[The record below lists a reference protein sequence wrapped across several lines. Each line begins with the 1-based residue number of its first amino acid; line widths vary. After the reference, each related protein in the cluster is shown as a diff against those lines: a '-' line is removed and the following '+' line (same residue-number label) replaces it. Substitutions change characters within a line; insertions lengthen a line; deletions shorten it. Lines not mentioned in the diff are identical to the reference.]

1 MLEFAKGIDGN
12 DYYVYDIESER
23 VYQIYWTID
32 GTLGLYELTDEEVRQ
47 FYEQVDCGNC
57 LESI

>member
-23 VYQIYWTID
+23 VYQIYRTID
-32 GTLGLYELTDEEVRQ
+32 GTLDLYELTDEEVRQ
-47 FYEQVDCGNC
+47 FH
-57 LESI
+57 